1 MLFRMFDLTSGNLSP
16 VVNFEGI
23 SKNVMTV
30 GFQVLPIIDTNW
42 WNTISNK
49 QAEGRWMFT
58 GGEDCTAR
66 IWDLKMRNLSCQVY
80 STMDRRRF
88 QLSSPQRIFQA
99 NAPVTCACLHP
110 NQQEMVVGDQ
120 SGAIHIWNLQVRF
133 CSCLM
138 LVTSAD
144 YYRTTSLSRLFLTPK
159 LLYNMWL

>member
-80 STMDRRRF
+80 SPMDRK
-88 QLSSPQRIFQA
+88 
-99 NAPVTCACLHP
+99 
-110 NQQEMVVGDQ
+110 E
-120 SGAIHIWNLQVRF
+120 
-133 CSCLM
+133 
-138 LVTSAD
+138 TS
-144 YYRTTSLSRLFLTPK
+144 TFLFLANLPSQRTSDLRLPPPQPAGDGRRGPVRSNSHLEFTGQT
-159 LLYNMWL
+159 LLLSYAGDIS